1 MMFLTKFP
9 KKRLA
14 EYIPKCQFMPKMEM
28 KLPPKKH
35 GAFCFEKNILLSP
48 KT

>member
-14 EYIPKCQFMPKMEM
+14 EYIPKCQFMPKNGEEIA
-28 KLPPKKH
+28 PKKR
-35 GAFCFEKNILLSP
+35 GAFCFEKIGV
-48 KT
+48 

>member
-14 EYIPKCQFMPKMEM
+14 EYIPKCQFMPKNEDELPRKSPGLFVLT
-28 KLPPKKH
+28 KL
-35 GAFCFEKNILLSP
+35 EYNEI
-48 KT
+48 